1 MPEKELTKSV
11 EIFLKLNYSP
21 NFPHWMTC
29 EAYREYRDGIN
40 PELVQKD
47 RVSYL
52 RKVLKKRKEL
62 KRKLGYHEVD
72 SESE

>member
-1 MPEKELTKSV
+1 
-11 EIFLKLNYSP
+11 
-21 NFPHWMTC
+21 MTC

-62 KRKLGYHEVD
+62 ERKLGYDEVD